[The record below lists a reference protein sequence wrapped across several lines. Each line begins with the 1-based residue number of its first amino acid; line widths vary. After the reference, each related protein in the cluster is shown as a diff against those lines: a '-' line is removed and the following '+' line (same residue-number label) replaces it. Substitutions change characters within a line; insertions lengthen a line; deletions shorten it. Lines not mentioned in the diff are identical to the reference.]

1 MAFDYLLPGKKVN
14 KIRSMKLGIV
24 TRFIFVLSLLTFQ
37 QHVFAQ
43 DSVQVKR
50 NLTSDRTATHGS
62 FNRRSATDSTRV
74 GNDSLRNDLKKVN
87 LTFLSNIRTA
97 SMAEFVAQ
105 LNEKSNGY
113 TTTSAGSNKDSI
125 TAIKNNIH
133 EEIRQ
138 LKSIKGSISNYS
150 NSLSVTRDQINN
162 LINRYNISANNHS
175 RASQYLNDA
184 QLKLEAKQDSLESIS
199 RTIDELITK
208 NQRHLN
214 RIDAVHETENTR
226 KKTDSITS
234 RSSLWKANTTALS
247 KDVILNNIRSNYSNS
262 KSIEKYV
269 HRTDW
274 ASRILLIVLG
284 LGYCYWIVRVSY
296 ILKRNGAEN
305 KLSIDGIIGKT
316 VIFLLTLLPFVN
328 FFTPSFILQ
337 ASQLVIMLIFMFLLR
352 HRMSGLQRKI
362 AVILI
367 VFYLLDVF
375 VNMIVSDDLFLRI
388 VCIAFNLIALGLVS
402 YTKRRIK
409 NADSPGY
416 ISNFIYVVFAILNI
430 TAITLNVIGHVEHSR
445 SFSIACAVGLVQSFT
460 LQYFSDMIKADVSNQ
475 FKKDRLTSGFWMRF
489 NEQRTLAIITEILRI
504 LCVLLAIIV
513 LANNLQFIETLLVL
527 SETFF
532 GKVRSIGSISFTLGN
547 LAVAVLVFLVA
558 NWFQK
563 NISLI
568 VLGGEDGQLNQAY
581 NQKMTLFPLFRLAII
596 LIGFFMAISA
606 LGMSLDKLTVVIG
619 ALSVGIGL
627 GMQNIINNFV
637 SGIILVFDKPFRVGD
652 QIELADKKGRVK
664 EIGIRASVLK
674 TGDGADVIIPNGDLL
689 SGRVVNWTLSQE
701 YSKTSFV
708 LHIDRKADLDQAKQW
723 IKEAMESSVHFIK
736 DRDSGI
742 SIQDISEEM
751 IYLSVSGWV
760 NFAANTSAFKND
772 VLLVLYKKF
781 EAAGLK
787 FYSVIPP
794 KGN

>member
-1 MAFDYLLPGKKVN
+1 
-14 KIRSMKLGIV
+14 MKLGIV

>member
-1 MAFDYLLPGKKVN
+1 
-14 KIRSMKLGIV
+14 MKLGIV
-24 TRFIFVLSLLTFQ
+24 KRFIFVLSLLAFQ
-37 QHVFAQ
+37 LHVSAQ
-43 DSVQVKR
+43 DSVQVRK
-50 NLTSDRTATHGS
+50 NQSNDRTAAHVG
-62 FNRRSATDSTRV
+62 FNKRPAVDSTRV
-74 GNDSLRNDLKKVN
+74 GNDSLRNDLKKLN
-87 LTFLSNIRTA
+87 LTFLANIRTG
-97 SMAEFVAQ
+97 SMADFVAQ
-105 LNEKSNGY
+105 LNEKSNTY
-113 TTTSAGSNKDSI
+113 TATNTGSAKDSI
-125 TAIKNNIH
+125 AAIKNSIH

-150 NSLSVTRDQINN
+150 NSLTITQDQIRN
-162 LINRYNISANNHS
+162 LVNRYDISTSNHS
-175 RASQYLNDA
+175 RAYQYLDNA
-184 QLKLEAKQDSLESIS
+184 QLKLSAKMDSLEVIN
-199 RTIDELITK
+199 RTIDELIAK
-208 NQRHLN
+208 NQRHLL
-214 RIDAVHETENTR
+214 RLDAMHEVKNVS
-226 KKTDSITS
+226 KKVDSTS
-234 RSSLWKANTTALS
+234 SKSSIWKANTAAIS
-247 KDVILNNIRSNYSNS
+247 KDVLLNNIRTNYSNN
-262 KSIEKYV
+262 KSIDKYV
-269 HRTDW
+269 NRTDW

-296 ILKRNGAEN
+296 ILRQNDSEH
-305 KLSIDGIIGKT
+305 KLAIDAIVGKT
-316 VIFLLTLLPFVN
+316 IIFLLTLLPFVN

-362 AVILI
+362 AIILI
-367 VFYLLDVF
+367 VFYILDVF

-409 NADSPGY
+409 NANSPGY

-430 TAITLNVIGHVEHSR
+430 TAITLNMIGHVEHSR
-445 SFSIACAVGLVQSFT
+445 SFSIACAIGLVQSFT
-460 LQYFSDMIKADVSNQ
+460 LQYFADMIKADVRNQ
-475 FKKDRLTSGFWMRF
+475 FKKDRLTAGFWMRF

-504 LCVLLAIIV
+504 VCVLLAIIV
-513 LANNLQFIETLLVL
+513 LANNLQFIETLLAA
-527 SETFF
+527 SEVFF

-547 LAVAVLVFLVA
+547 LVVAVLLLLVA

-568 VLGGEDGQLNQAY
+568 VLGGEDGQLSQVY

-674 TGDGADVIIPNGDLL
+674 TADGADVIIPNGDLL

-708 LHIDRKADLDQAKQW
+708 LHIDRQADLDKAKEW
-723 IKEAMESSVHFIK
+723 IKDAMMASPYYIQE
-736 DRDSGI
+736 RDSGI
-742 SIQDISEEM
+742 SIQDISAEM
-751 IYLSVSGWV
+751 IYLSVYCWV
-760 NFAANTSAFKND
+760 NAAGNASSLKND

-781 EAAGLK
+781 EAEGLK

-794 KGN
+794 KN

>member
-1 MAFDYLLPGKKVN
+1 
-14 KIRSMKLGIV
+14 MKLGIV

-460 LQYFSDMIKADVSNQ
+460 LQYFSDMIKADIRNQ

>member
-1 MAFDYLLPGKKVN
+1 
-14 KIRSMKLGIV
+14 MKLGIV
-24 TRFIFVLSLLTFQ
+24 KRFIFVLSLLAFQ
-37 QHVFAQ
+37 LHVSAQ
-43 DSVQVKR
+43 DSVQVRK
-50 NLTSDRTATHGS
+50 NQSNDRTAAHVG
-62 FNRRSATDSTRV
+62 FNKRSAVDSTRV

-87 LTFLSNIRTA
+87 LTFLANIRTG
-97 SMAEFVAQ
+97 SMADFVAQ
-105 LNEKSNGY
+105 LNEKSNTY
-113 TTTSAGSNKDSI
+113 TATNTGSAKDSI
-125 TAIKNNIH
+125 AAIKNSIH
-133 EEIRQ
+133 EEIKQ

-150 NSLSVTRDQINN
+150 NSLNVTQDQIRN
-162 LINRYNISANNHS
+162 LVNRYDISTSNHS
-175 RASQYLNDA
+175 RAYQYLDNA
-184 QLKLEAKQDSLESIS
+184 QLKLSSKMDSLEAIN
-199 RTIDELITK
+199 RTIDELIAK
-208 NQRHLN
+208 NQRHLL
-214 RIDAVHETENTR
+214 RLDAVHEVKNVS
-226 KKTDSITS
+226 KKVDSTS
-234 RSSLWKANTTALS
+234 SKSSIWKANTAAIS
-247 KDVILNNIRSNYSNS
+247 KDVILNNIRSNYSNNTA
-262 KSIEKYV
+262 IDKYV
-269 HRTDW
+269 NRTDW

-296 ILKRNGAEN
+296 ILRQNDPEH
-305 KLSIDGIIGKT
+305 KLAIDAIVGKT
-316 VIFLLTLLPFVN
+316 IIFLLTLLPFVN

-362 AVILI
+362 AIILI
-367 VFYLLDVF
+367 VFYILDVF

-460 LQYFSDMIKADVSNQ
+460 LQYFADMIKADVRNQ
-475 FKKDRLTSGFWMRF
+475 FKKDRLTAGFWMRF

-504 LCVLLAIIV
+504 VCVLLAIIV
-513 LANNLQFIETLLVL
+513 LANNLQFIETLLAA
-527 SETFF
+527 SEVFF

-547 LAVAVLVFLVA
+547 LVVAVLLLLVA

-568 VLGGEDGQLNQAY
+568 VLGGEDGQLSQVY

-652 QIELADKKGRVK
+652 QIELVDKKGRVK

-674 TGDGADVIIPNGDLL
+674 TADGADVIIPNGDLL

-708 LHIDRKADLDQAKQW
+708 LHIDRQADLEKAKEW
-723 IKEAMESSVHFIK
+723 IKDAMMSSPHYIQ

-742 SIQDISEEM
+742 SIQDISAEM
-751 IYLSVSGWV
+751 IYLSVYCWV
-760 NFAANTSAFKND
+760 NAAANASSLKND

-781 EAAGLK
+781 EAEGLK

-794 KGN
+794 KN

>member
-1 MAFDYLLPGKKVN
+1 MKLS
-14 KIRSMKLGIV
+14 SMKHCIV
-24 TRFIFVLSLLTFQ
+24 FIISLL
-37 QHVFAQ
+37 ALDLYAIGQ
-43 DSVQVKR
+43 DSVQVR
-50 NLTSDRTATHGS
+50 RGVGSDRSQSHTGL
-62 FNRRSATDSTRV
+62 NRRSGSDSTRV
-74 GNDSLRNDLKKVN
+74 GNDSLRNDLRKVN

-105 LNEKSNGY
+105 LNEKSNSY
-113 TTTSAGSNKDSI
+113 ATTSANSAKDSVA
-125 TAIKNNIH
+125 TIKNAIS

-138 LKSIKGSISNYS
+138 LKSIKGSIANYS
-150 NSLSVTRDQINN
+150 NSLSGTKDQIRNIVN
-162 LINRYNISANNHS
+162 HYDISANNHA
-175 RASQYLNDA
+175 RAHQYLNSA
-184 QLKLEAKQDSLESIS
+184 ELKLSSKMDSLEMIN
-199 RTIDELITK
+199 RTIDELILK
-208 NQRHLN
+208 NRRHLN
-214 RIDAVHETENTR
+214 RLDLITETKTAA
-226 KKTDSITS
+226 KKPATAPGKSSI
-234 RSSLWKANTTALS
+234 WKANTTSIS
-247 KDVILNNIRSNYSNS
+247 KDVILDNIRSNYSNN
-262 KSIEKYV
+262 KSIDKYV
-269 HRTDW
+269 NRTDW

-284 LGYCYWIVRVSY
+284 LAYSYWIVRVAY
-296 ILKRNGAEN
+296 VLKQNDPSN
-305 KLSIDGIIGKT
+305 KIAIDAIVGKT
-316 VIFLLTLLPFVN
+316 IIFLLTLLPFVN
-328 FFTPSFILQ
+328 FFTPTFILQ
-337 ASQLVIMLIFMFLLR
+337 ASQLVIMLIFMYLLR
-352 HRMSGLQRKI
+352 HKMTGQQRKI
-362 AVILI
+362 ALILI
-367 VFYLLDVF
+367 IFYLLDVF

-388 VCIAFNLIALGLVS
+388 VCIGFNLIALGLVS

-409 NADSPGY
+409 NSESPGY

-460 LQYFSDMIKADVSNQ
+460 LQYFADMIKLDVRNQ
-475 FKKDRLTSGFWMRF
+475 FKKDRLVAGFWMRF
-489 NEQRTLAIITEILRI
+489 NEQRTLTIITEILRI
-504 LCVLLAIIV
+504 VCILLAIIV
-513 LANNLQFIETLLVL
+513 LANNLQFIETLLAL

-547 LAVAVLVFLVA
+547 LVVAVLLLLVA

-674 TGDGADVIIPNGDLL
+674 TADGADVIIPNGDLL

-708 LHIDRKADLDQAKQW
+708 LHIDRKTDLDEAKQW
-723 IKEAMESSVHFIK
+723 IKDAMAASPHFVK
-736 DRDSGI
+736 ERDSGI
-742 SIQDISEEM
+742 SVQDISEEM
-751 IYLSVSGWV
+751 IYLSVSCWV
-760 NFAANTSAFKND
+760 NFAANASSFKND
-772 VLLVLYKKF
+772 VLIILYKQF
-781 EAAGLK
+781 EEKGLK
-787 FYSVIPP
+787 FYSVLPP
-794 KGN
+794 KS

>member
-1 MAFDYLLPGKKVN
+1 
-14 KIRSMKLGIV
+14 MKLGIV

-247 KDVILNNIRSNYSNS
+247 KDVILNNIRSNYSNN

-274 ASRILLIVLG
+274 ASRLLLIVLG

-296 ILKRNGAEN
+296 ILKRNGAES

-337 ASQLVIMLIFMFLLR
+337 ASQLVIMLIFIFLLR

-460 LQYFSDMIKADVSNQ
+460 LQYFSDMIKADVRNQ

-708 LHIDRKADLDQAKQW
+708 LHVDRKADLEQARQW

-772 VLLVLYKKF
+772 ILLVLYKKF
-781 EAAGLK
+781 ESAGLK